1 MDMKEMIEHSLMH
14 AKMTKTDI
22 GKHFGVSQP
31 SISVRIKREKFTK
44 EELEEIAHVMGAEYH
59 SYFEFPDGTKFGD

>member
-1 MDMKEMIEHSLMH
+1 MTTKEMIELSLIH

-22 GKHFGVSQP
+22 GKYFGITQP
-31 SISVRIKREKFTK
+31 AISDRIKKSRFTK
-44 EELEEIAHVMGAEYH
+44 EQLEEIAHVMGAEYH

>member
-1 MDMKEMIEHSLMH
+1 MNIKEMIELSLIH

>member
-1 MDMKEMIEHSLMH
+1 MNTKEMIELSLIH

-22 GKHFGVSQP
+22 GNHFGVTQP
-31 SISVRIKREKFTK
+31 TISDRIKISKFTK
-44 EELEEIAHVMGAEYH
+44 EQLQEIAHVMGAEYH